1 MRQHWVLLKN
11 LAVSIE
17 VASRLNALRER
28 LVLQHLRMVLTLSL
42 GEVFRPVVV
51 ALNIRDCTSEGDLSA
66 DLTFLYRISKD
77 ISGRN
82 HDFPWVLLVSIILLD
97 LNEVRHV
104 LIS

>member
-1 MRQHWVLLKN
+1 MRQHRILFKN
-11 LAVSIE
+11 LAVRIE

-42 GEVFRPVVV
+42 GKVLRPVVV
-51 ALNIRDCTSEGDLSA
+51 ALDIRDSTSEGDLSA
-66 DLTFLYRISKD
+66 DLTFLDGISKD

-82 HDFPWVLLVSIILLD
+82 HDFPWVLLVSIVLLD